1 MLVDLLSR
9 EAAGM
14 NPSLRKTLVQCLLLL
29 RKHKLVELVPLLE
42 LFFRLFRVQDK
53 ALREQLYT
61 SIVGEVRRANRPN
74 KNNALNKTLQNFMYS
89 LFEESA
95 SARVDSDENL
105 AIDKILHI
113 IIELYRKRVWDDAR
127 TVNVITDAAI
137 KRISAKVMSTAL
149 NFFIGRF
156 RGKSLMSQPGE
167 NSDDDSDDEQEEYQN
182 ILHKAHITTSNKRAT
197 QKKLKKALSDM
208 HRKERKSETH
218 DQNGSFAAIH
228 LINDPQ
234 GFVERLFG
242 HLKKSTDPFEM
253 KLLLMNVISRI
264 IGAHKLLLLEFYSF
278 LLRYIQP
285 HQKEVTHILA
295 YAAQATHSFVPG
307 DVIEPLVTAVAH
319 NFVAEHCAN
328 EVIAAGL
335 NGLREICTR
344 CPSAMNA
351 DLLQDLAGFKGYKD
365 KGVVMAARSLI
376 SLYREYDPEMLHRRD
391 RGKKA
396 SMGLK
401 DGTVSKPAS
410 YGVAGRVP
418 HLDAS
423 QVRTELVEA
432 EDSELF
438 EDNDVPSGSDLE
450 EEFSEMSG
458 SEADFEL
465 IEGEDEETDASE
477 PAPSEPAK
485 AKRGDIMSLA
495 AQKIFDPADFA
506 RLRKRMAGELEQ
518 SDDEEQSSSDS
529 EDGHDPEVVDPRS
542 LESSKKKKAD
552 YAERMSSIMAGREG
566 RLKFGSRKGKHIDNA
581 SSTNRVK
588 AKMNK
593 NAIMLAHKSEVRAK
607 KRRSFKEKQLI
618 HQAHSKRQKRRR

>member
-1 MLVDLLSR
+1 MLIDLLSR

-14 NPSLRKTLVQCLLLL
+14 NSSLRKTLVQCLLLL
-29 RKHKLVELVPLLE
+29 RKHRLVELVPLLE

-53 ALREQLYT
+53 ALREQLYI
-61 SIVGEVRRANRPN
+61 SIVSEVRRANRPN

-89 LFEESA
+89 LFEEGA

-156 RGKSLMSQPGE
+156 RGKSLISQPGE
-167 NSDDDSDDEQEEYQN
+167 NSDSGSEDEQEEYQH

-234 GFVERLFG
+234 GFIERLFG

-264 IGAHKLLLLEFYSF
+264 IGTHKLLLLEFYSF

-295 YAAQATHSFVPG
+295 YAAQATHAFVPG
-307 DVIEPLVTAVAH
+307 DIIEPLVTAIAH

-328 EVIAAGL
+328 EIIAAGL
-335 NGLREICTR
+335 NGLREICAR

-401 DGTVSKPAS
+401 DGTIPKPIS
-410 YGVAGRVP
+410 YGIVGKVP

-423 QVRTELVEA
+423 HIRTEIISVEN
-432 EDSELF
+432 SELVK
-438 EDNDVPSGSDLE
+438 DDVVVSGSDFE
-450 EEFSEMSG
+450 EEFSEISG
-458 SEADFEL
+458 SDLLVESEN
-465 IEGEDEETDASE
+465 EDIE
-477 PAPSEPAK
+477 PASFEAIRTK
-485 AKRGDIMSLA
+485 KSDIMSLA
-495 AQKIFDPADFA
+495 AQKIFDPTDFA

-518 SDDEEQSSSDS
+518 SDDDEPSSES
-529 EDGHDPEVVDPRS
+529 EDGYDPEVIDPRS

-552 YAERMSSIMAGREG
+552 YTERMSSIMAGREG
-566 RLKFGSRKGKHIDNA
+566 RLKFGSRKGKHIDKA

-588 AKMNK
+588 AKKNK

-607 KRRSFKEKQLI
+607 KRRSFKEKQLV
-618 HQAHSKRQKRRR
+618 HQAHSKRQKKRR